1 MIRTRAYQRW
11 IDNAYL
17 RAKTGSRLAS
27 HTIRPIPHFEGEEE
41 EQNATSGES
50 ATNELRA
57 TPGDS

>member
-11 IDNAYL
+11 IDDAYL
-17 RAKTGSRLAS
+17 RARTGSRLAS
-27 HTIRPIPHFEGEEE
+27 HAIRPIPHFEGEE

-57 TPGDS
+57 APGDS